1 MRSDDLDSQL
11 KLHPPRKMRL
21 LWLTLAVAGA
31 VSLSLLA
38 VAAAN
43 TALFQRHYYLLL
55 VVNIAVVVVLVG
67 AVGYQLWQIWQA
79 RRRQVFGSRLTT
91 RLVAIFAGMTI
102 LPGVLLYLIS
112 SQFLSS
118 SIESWAD
125 VKIDKGLAAGLSLA
139 QTLIRE
145 QEQTAGQTTVRVLPR
160 FVGNTDSAAQTLLAD
175 SVAEVKANVAALIN
189 EQGTVLAA
197 HSAQGIPKL
206 DQVLVD
212 WTSIAP
218 NVPAT
223 STETLSDGVL
233 ATRAVVPFS
242 NNENRKRALVLWFA
256 IPKDI
261 REQSELVNNA
271 FVGYGNF
278 VNGRDFLKQLY
289 GSTLTL
295 ALLLAV
301 FSSLGLAMV
310 VAERFARPLARLAQG
325 TRDVADGNYNARQP
339 VETSDELG
347 VLTHSFNTMTL
358 QLADAQARDVAAR
371 RQIETSNAY
380 LESVLKNQSAGVLVF
395 DSRSRLKVANT
406 SATVILQAPIEQ
418 LREEFLGQWGE
429 RQPALHG
436 FAELLKRGF
445 ATSRDGT
452 WQKQSEL
459 MIGGNARTLLIRGSR
474 LPGETDGGTI
484 VVFDD
489 VSEVIQAQRDT
500 AWSEVARRLAHEIKN
515 PLTPIQLSAERLQM
529 KLEGELA
536 PEQARVLNRATETIV
551 SQVSAMKD
559 MVNDFATY
567 ARQPKPG
574 SMQPV
579 DVETLLRDVVALYET
594 HHHDAPEVKL
604 MWASDASMVAGE
616 TTRLRQVFHN
626 LLQNAVDAVHESTTQ
641 AQAAQV
647 TIRVTRETDEL
658 VLAFED
664 NGPGFKEEVKA
675 RAFEP
680 YVTSKPKGTGLGL
693 AIVKKIIDE
702 HHGHIG
708 IANREE
714 GGARV
719 TLRFPLHRQAMQV
732 ELLHAN

>member
-1 MRSDDLDSQL
+1 
-11 KLHPPRKMRL
+11 
-21 LWLTLAVAGA
+21 VAT
-31 VSLSLLA
+31 
-38 VAAAN
+38 AN
-43 TALFQRHYYLLL
+43 TSLFQRYYYLLL
-55 VVNIAVVVVLVG
+55 VVNIALLSVLVV

-79 RRRQVFGSRLTT
+79 RRAKVFGSKLTT

-102 LPGVLLYLIS
+102 LPGVLLYLVS

-139 QTLIRE
+139 QQLIRE
-145 QEQTAGQTTVRVLPR
+145 QELAAGQTAERVSTR
-160 FVGNTDSAAQTLLAD
+160 FGRLNDGDAQSLLA
-175 SVAEVKANVAALIN
+175 STAAEVNANVAALIN
-189 EQGTVLAA
+189 ENGTVLAA
-197 HSAQGIPKL
+197 HSVQGIPKL
-206 DQVLVD
+206 DQVLLD
-212 WTSIAP
+212 WSAVSPSI
-218 NVPAT
+218 PAT
-223 STETLSDGVL
+223 STETMSDGVL
-233 ATRAVVPFS
+233 AARAVVPYGNS
-242 NNENRKRALVLWFA
+242 DSRTRALVLWFA

-261 REQSELVNNA
+261 REQSELVNSA
-271 FVGYGNF
+271 FTGYGNF
-278 VNGRDFLKQLY
+278 VSGREFLKQLY
-289 GSTLTL
+289 SSTLTM
-295 ALLLAV
+295 ALLLAI
-301 FSSLGLAMV
+301 FSALGLAMV
-310 VAERFARPLARLAQG
+310 LAERFARPLARLAQG

-339 VETSDELG
+339 VESSDELG
-347 VLTHSFNTMTL
+347 VLTHSFNQMTL

-371 RQIETSNAY
+371 KQIETSNAY

-429 RQPALHG
+429 RQPGLHA

-445 ATSRDGT
+445 AGSRDGN
-452 WQKQSEL
+452 WQKQSEI

-500 AWSEVARRLAHEIKN
+500 AWAEVARRLAHEIKN

-529 KLEGELA
+529 KLEAELPTA
-536 PEQARVLNRATETIV
+536 QRRVLTRATETIV
-551 SQVSAMKD
+551 SQVGAMKE
-559 MVNDFATY
+559 MVNDFAMY

-574 SMQPV
+574 SMQPI
-579 DVETLLRDVVALYET
+579 DVGDLLRDVVALYET
-594 HHHDAPEVKL
+594 HHQDAPVVRL
-604 MWASDASMVAGE
+604 HWHSDSAMVAGE

-626 LLQNAVDAVHESTTQ
+626 LLQNAVDAVHEKSVDNQ
-641 AQAAQV
+641 PGAV
-647 TIRVTRETDEL
+647 NVRVTREANEL

-664 NGPGFKEEVKA
+664 NGPGFSDTVKG

-702 HHGHIG
+702 HHGHIE
-708 IANREE
+708 IANRTE

-719 TLRFPLHRQAMQV
+719 TLRFPLHRQAMQA
-732 ELLHAN
+732 ELPHAN